1 MDAVAVEVIG
11 RDAELASIAGF
22 LDSVD
27 AGPAALVLSG
37 EPGIGKTVLWELGV
51 EGARVRFGRV
61 LSCRAA
67 EAEAALSFSG
77 LSELLTEVFDEVA
90 PSLPPLRRRALEVA
104 LLLAEPGAQPPDA
117 HAIGLALLDVLRV
130 LGERAPLVVALD
142 DLQWLDPSSAAVLQ
156 IALRRLREEPV
167 GVLATA
173 RDAPAARFDLAR
185 AFPGERLTRLTP
197 SPFGPT
203 ALRALLKARL
213 SLELSRSELASG
225 AGRERG

>member
-1 MDAVAVEVIG
+1 MAVEVIG

-90 PSLPPLRRRALEVA
+90 PSLLPLRRRALEVA
-104 LLLAEPGAQPPDA
+104 LLRVEPGAQPPDA

-173 RDAPAARFDLAR
+173 RDAPEAGLDLAR
-185 AFPGERLTRLTP
+185 AFPGERLTRLIAVSARP
-197 SPFGPT
+197 DRAPCAAEGASLARAVAFG
-203 ALRALLKARL
+203 AR
-213 SLELSRSELASG
+213 SG